1 MQRTI
6 RAKFTNGHIVP
17 AEPLDIEEGEDLLVT
32 FEESTHDSV
41 EAEDAAL
48 ARAIDEGLKSE
59 VVGREQV
66 IRLITPPTAAC
77 TPLQPYRGT
86 WHVSLTQ
93 SSPSTA
99 V

>member
-32 FEESTHDSV
+32 VEESTHDSV

-48 ARAIDEGLKSE
+48 ARAIDEGLKSK

-66 IRLITPPTAAC
+66 IRPITTPTAAC
-77 TPLQPYRGT
+77 TPSPPYRGT
-86 WHVSLTQ
+86 WSAFPTQ

>member
-48 ARAIDEGLKSE
+48 ARAIDEGLKSK
-59 VVGREQV
+59 VVGRGQV
-66 IRLITPPTAAC
+66 IRPITPLTVAY
-77 TPLQPYRGT
+77 TPSQPYRGT
-86 WHVSLTQ
+86 WLAFPTQ
-93 SSPSTA
+93 SSPWTA